1 MGKRSG
7 ILDHEADFMK
17 GSLEDLDLEIARC
30 VMMRNIATNT
40 RNRKS
45 LASRIHW
52 LERVRSRYPAVNSN

>member
-7 ILDHEADFMK
+7 TLDHEADFFAAPIA
-17 GSLEDLDLEIARC
+17 DLDKEVKRC
-30 VMMRNIATNT
+30 KMMMEFSGNA

-52 LERVRSRYPAVNSN
+52 LSKVRERHPENSN